1 MPQRK
6 STQENFYY
14 ARTDAEFEFEKLFE
28 KTIKCNQ
35 CKNCVNCKRA
45 ELVDFEVERK
55 QFYTFNKDVLDWK
68 IRWQG

>member
-14 ARTDAEFEFEKLFE
+14 TRTDDELEFEKLFE
-28 KTIKCNQ
+28 KTTKRNQ
-35 CKNCVNCKRA
+35 CKNCVNCKCA

-55 QFYTFNKDVLDWK
+55 QFYTFNKDVLDW
-68 IRWQG
+68 